1 MTASSVM
8 GLFGLCKDFA
18 AWSQGVPVSCG
29 ASLGFSP
36 PRRKSPSLS
45 KALPMPVPTSGLPAS
60 SRGVAHWLFS
70 RRAWLDNGISC
81 ILEPERA
88 SIQGHVTSEQPL
100 WCGEGH
106 RIPCPSPRSSV
117 ALCKSSA
124 VAEMR
129 EHCPNPITQH
139 LHSQGEAHDWTLGA
153 VVEAANF
160 SPSLADS
167 AASRSSVPRSS
178 QPVSDRVGPK
188 PLLPKGSDGGS
199 GIPTFPVIGSAVISV
214 RSPVWVQSSAVNARC
229 KSLDRE
235 LVALDRSL
243 SQLVYDY
250 SN

>member
-1 MTASSVM
+1 
-8 GLFGLCKDFA
+8 
-18 AWSQGVPVSCG
+18 
-29 ASLGFSP
+29 
-36 PRRKSPSLS
+36 
-45 KALPMPVPTSGLPAS
+45 MPVPMSGLLAS

-81 ILEPERA
+81 ILEPARA

-117 ALCKSSA
+117 ALCKPST

-139 LHSQGEAHDWTLGA
+139 LHSQGAAHDWTLGA

-188 PLLPKGSDGGS
+188 TSPAEGIRRWIWDPDVSGHWQCRRVGAKPGLGS
-199 GIPTFPVIGSAVISV
+199 ILRRE
-214 RSPVWVQSSAVNARC
+214 RSMQIT
-229 KSLDRE
+229 
-235 LVALDRSL
+235 
-243 SQLVYDY
+243 
-250 SN
+250 